1 MATKRLEY
9 PAGRNANRETG
20 GVMEDSMDV
29 GQGPGGRGQ
38 GGLRDAPPGEHA
50 DGDSP
55 ASPAGDDLDGS
66 EVDAHSERL
75 RQDLEA
81 ANDRYL
87 RLAAEFDNY
96 RKRSSAQL
104 GDAEVR
110 AQARLIGKLLDSLD
124 DLGRVTGLD
133 PESVTVEAVLEGVA
147 LVERKVF
154 QLLREAGLEEMNPEG
169 EVFDPNVM
177 EAMTRVRAETPD
189 EDETVDSVFQR
200 GFVLS
205 GHLIRPARV
214 SVRKFE

>member
-1 MATKRLEY
+1 MDDPMEVRQGTGTSGPDGNPDAPTGVKGEADS
-9 PAGRNANRETG
+9 AGSPRHDRDA
-20 GVMEDSMDV
+20 
-29 GQGPGGRGQ
+29 GPGSEAEAGSEVEN
-38 GGLRDAPPGEHA
+38 LRR
-50 DGDSP
+50 
-55 ASPAGDDLDGS
+55 DLDG
-66 EVDAHSERL
+66 
-75 RQDLEA
+75 
-81 ANDRYL
+81 ANDRFL
-87 RLAAEFDNY
+87 RLAAEFDNF

-104 GDAEVR
+104 GDAEAR

-133 PESVTVEAVLEGVA
+133 PETVTVEAVLEGVA

-154 QLLREAGLEEMNPEG
+154 QLLRDAGLEEMNPEG

-177 EAMTRVRAETPD
+177 EAMARVPAETPE

>member
-1 MATKRLEY
+1 MKRLEY
-9 PAGRNANRETG
+9 PAGRNANRTSG
-20 GVMEDSMDV
+20 GVMEDPMEV
-29 GQGPGGRGQ
+29 GQGTGASGQ
-38 GGLRDAPPGEHA
+38 GGIPDAPPGEHA
-50 DGDSP
+50 DADSP
-55 ASPAGDDLDGS
+55 GNTADDRPEGSGDDVHSAAEHLRRDLD
-66 EVDAHSERL
+66 
-75 RQDLEA
+75 A

-87 RLAAEFDNY
+87 RLAAEFDNF

-133 PESVTVEAVLEGVA
+133 SESVTVEAVLEGVA

-154 QLLREAGLEEMNPEG
+154 QLLREAGLEELNPEG

-177 EAMTRVRAETPD
+177 EAMLRVRAETPD

>member
-1 MATKRLEY
+1 
-9 PAGRNANRETG
+9 
-20 GVMEDSMDV
+20 MEDPMEV
-29 GQGPGGRGQ
+29 GQGTGAAGHGGVPDASRGAK
-38 GGLRDAPPGEHA
+38 GNVNPPGHA
-50 DGDSP
+50 GEDEV
-55 ASPAGDDLDGS
+55 ASPGSATQAEAEHLRRDLD
-66 EVDAHSERL
+66 
-75 RQDLEA
+75 A
-81 ANDRYL
+81 ASDRYL
-87 RLAAEFDNY
+87 RLAAEFDNF
-96 RKRSSAQL
+96 RKRSSVQL
-104 GDAEVR
+104 GDAEAR

-133 PESVTVEAVLEGVA
+133 PESVTVEAVLEGVTM
-147 LVERKVF
+147 VERKVF

-177 EAMTRVRAETPD
+177 EAMARVPAETPD